1 MSKPLARYQDD
12 KDLDSM
18 LRDRDRAGD
27 PMLAFM
33 QKKRVKQ
40 DATSGKKGKCLTIW
54 FPNFLLCVASWVF
67 FGLWSSVWEQQE
79 HVCFLYWIKLQVSY
93 KATDLTVLS
102 FCAEKPKY
110 KGPAPPPNRF
120 NLQPGYRW
128 DGVDR
133 SNGFEKKRFTMLA
146 NKGAAREEAY
156 KWSTEDMWS
165 GKIYI

>member
-40 DATSGKKGKCLTIW
+40 DATSGRKGKCLRLAAARTC
-54 FPNFLLCVASWVF
+54 LLFILNQTS
-67 FGLWSSVWEQQE
+67 
-79 HVCFLYWIKLQVSY
+79 
-93 KATDLTVLS
+93 ATNLTVLS

-156 KWSTEDMWS
+156 KWSTEDM
-165 GKIYI
+165 